1 MMLSPLYRFKTHE
14 LNIFEKREKKKKK
27 GKKEKK
33 GKYGVISQYFSI

>member
-27 GKKEKK
+27 GNMES
-33 GKYGVISQYFSI
+33 YLNILVSDIL